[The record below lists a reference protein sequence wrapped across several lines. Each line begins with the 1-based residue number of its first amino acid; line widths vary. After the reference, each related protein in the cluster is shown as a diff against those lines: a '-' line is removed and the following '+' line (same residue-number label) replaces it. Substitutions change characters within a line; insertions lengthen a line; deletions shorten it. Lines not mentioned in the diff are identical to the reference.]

1 MVAGVW
7 LHRARSNTTRAAI
20 QLKQHQRWISA
31 QEQWLAAM
39 RGELTGA
46 PGTLFLKKK
55 KYLILIF
62 SIFKF

>member
-46 PGTLFLKKK
+46 PGTLF
-55 KYLILIF
+55 F
-62 SIFKF
+62 